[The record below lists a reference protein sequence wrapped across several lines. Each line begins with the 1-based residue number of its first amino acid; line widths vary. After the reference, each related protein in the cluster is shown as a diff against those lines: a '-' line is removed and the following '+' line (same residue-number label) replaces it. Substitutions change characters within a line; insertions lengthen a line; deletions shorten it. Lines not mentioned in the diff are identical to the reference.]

1 MPSLVTDNFRVFA
14 AQQFMESL
22 EEPYSDA
29 NSNTVADNTDA
40 ARAYRSKIYLFTG
53 RSTPWNAERYAAG
66 QPEASGVSEL
76 SPPEAYDSFND
87 MNEIFDDMIS
97 AKRITRSDL
106 SQVIRRNTWNPN
118 VKYDMYRNNYT
129 TVNPSINGQTSLYD
143 AQFYVI
149 NSNYQ
154 VYKCI
159 SNGQS
164 PSFPN
169 GRQSTV
175 EPTGTTTSIIESPS
189 DGYRWKYM
197 YTIDI
202 ADYIKF
208 VSTDFM
214 PVKKDTTVAA
224 AAIDGSID
232 QLVITNAGSALTN
245 NTYYCAI
252 VGDGSG
258 AVAQLQVTGNSITS
272 ATLHSVGSGYTRGT
286 ALLNKV
292 YTDSG
297 LSVGQT
303 SLSTGSIEVVISPP
317 GGHGS
322 DPVVELGGYRV
333 MINKTL
339 DFLDGDGDIP
349 VNSTFRRFG
358 LLADPTDQNGDDLI
372 STTATACLSMRFPTS
387 GSGAPSG
394 DFTPGALITQST
406 GLTPTHA
413 VGVVIHYDSVTGVLR
428 YYQNEYIDDVARASG
443 DAAFVAERYKS
454 IPFSGSNEV
463 TQTIKD
469 SNGNVV
475 QTVSGTPSGTTTS
488 FGISF
493 TNGYALPEVKKNSG
507 DVIYVENRKAVNRS
521 NDQTEDIKLVIEF

>member
-29 NSNTVADNTDA
+29 NFNPVDDSTDA
-40 ARAYRSKIYLFTG
+40 AQAYRSKIYLFTG
-53 RSTPWNAERYAAG
+53 RSTQWNAERYAAG

-106 SQVIRRNTWNPN
+106 SQVIRRNTWKEN

-129 TVNPSINGQTSLYD
+129 AVNPSINGQTSLYD

-169 GRQSTV
+169 GRQSTA
-175 EPTGTTTSIIESPS
+175 EPTGTGASILESSS

-214 PVKKDTTVAA
+214 PVKKDSAIAA
-224 AAIDGSID
+224 AAVDGSID

-258 AVAQLQVTGNSITS
+258 AVAQLQITGGSITS
-272 ATLHSVGSGYTRGT
+272 ATLHSVGSGYTRGK

-292 YTDSG
+292 YTDAD
-297 LSVGQT
+297 LSVGETQLT
-303 SLSTGSIEVVISPP
+303 SGSIEVIISPP

-322 DPVVELGGYRV
+322 DPAVELGGYRV

-394 DFTPGALITQST
+394 DFTPGATIKQST
-406 GLTPTHA
+406 THA

-428 YYQNEYIDDVARASG
+428 YYQNEYIDDLARATG
-443 DAAFVAERYKS
+443 NADFVAERYKS
-454 IPFSGSNEV
+454 IPFSGSNSV
-463 TQTIKD
+463 SQTTTV
-469 SNGNVV
+469 NGQS
-475 QTVSGTPSGTTTS
+475 QTVTGTPSGTTTS

-493 TNGYALPEVKKNSG
+493 TNGYALSEVKKNSG